1 MSRSDK
7 KELLV
12 RPCLA
17 KPPLY
22 EAYYTAGGELPTMLQ
37 GSFTSKGEAQ
47 RRIDY
52 YLANKVTRK
61 SKLPTS
67 KDLEKEL
74 NGDK

>member
-1 MSRSDK
+1 MGRSDK

-12 RPCLA
+12 RACIA
-17 KPPLY
+17 RPPLY
-22 EAYYTAGGELPTMLQ
+22 EVYYTAGGELPEMLQ

-52 YLANKVTRK
+52 YLTKRVTRK
-61 SKLPTS
+61 SKLPKS
-67 KDLEKEL
+67 EDLKEL